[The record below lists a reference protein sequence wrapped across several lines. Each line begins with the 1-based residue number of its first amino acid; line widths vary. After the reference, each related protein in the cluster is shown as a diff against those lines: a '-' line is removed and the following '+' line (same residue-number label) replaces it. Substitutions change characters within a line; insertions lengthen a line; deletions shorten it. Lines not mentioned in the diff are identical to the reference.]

1 MLYYNRSQERV
12 QEKKGESEVLQLNS
26 SIIARRLVE
35 LRGNES
41 REAVAAAVGV
51 SISAISMYENG
62 ERIPRDD
69 VKIRFAKY
77 YKKTVQEIFF
87 D

>member
-1 MLYYNRSQERV
+1 MNP
-12 QEKKGESEVLQLNS
+12 
-26 SIIARRLVE
+26 SIIAKRLVE
-35 LRGNES
+35 LRGEET
-41 REAVAAAVGV
+41 RENVAAAVGV
-51 SISAISMYENG
+51 SISAISIYENG

-77 YKKTVQEIFF
+77 YKKSVQEIFF

>member
-1 MLYYNRSQERV
+1 MNP
-12 QEKKGESEVLQLNS
+12 
-26 SIIARRLVE
+26 SIIAKRLVE
-35 LRGNES
+35 LRGEET
-41 REAVAAAVGV
+41 RENVAAAVGV

-77 YKKTVQEIFF
+77 YKKSVQEIFF

>member
-1 MLYYNRSQERV
+1 MNP
-12 QEKKGESEVLQLNS
+12 
-26 SIIARRLVE
+26 SIIAKRLVE
-35 LRGNES
+35 LRGEET
-41 REAVAAAVGV
+41 RENVAAAVGV
-51 SISAISMYENG
+51 SISASSMYENG

-77 YKKTVQEIFF
+77 YKKSVQEIFF

>member
-1 MLYYNRSQERV
+1 MNP
-12 QEKKGESEVLQLNS
+12 
-26 SIIARRLVE
+26 SIIAKRLVE
-35 LRGNES
+35 LRGEET
-41 REAVAAAVGV
+41 RENVAAAVGV

-77 YKKTVQEIFF
+77 YNKSVQEIFF

>member
-1 MLYYNRSQERV
+1 MKSDV
-12 QEKKGESEVLQLNS
+12 
-26 SIIARRLVE
+26 IAKRLVE
-35 LRGNES
+35 LRGTES

-62 ERIPRDD
+62 DRIPRDD
-69 VKIRFAKY
+69 VKLKFAKY
-77 YKKTVQEIFF
+77 YNKTVQEIFF

>member
-1 MLYYNRSQERV
+1 MESVSEKLLSLRKER
-12 QEKKGESEVLQLNS
+12 G
-26 SIIARRLVE
+26 I
-35 LRGNES
+35 S
-41 REAVAAAVGV
+41 REELAEAIGV

-69 VKIRFAKY
+69 IKIKIANY
-77 YKKTVQEIFF
+77 YKKSVGSIFF

>member
-1 MLYYNRSQERV
+1 
-12 QEKKGESEVLQLNS
+12 LNP
-26 SIIARRLVE
+26 SIIAKRLVE
-35 LRGNES
+35 LRGEET
-41 REAVAAAVGV
+41 RENVAAAVGV

-77 YKKTVQEIFF
+77 YKKSVQEIFF

>member
-1 MLYYNRSQERV
+1 M
-12 QEKKGESEVLQLNS
+12 
-26 SIIARRLVE
+26 IAQRLLE
-35 LRGNES
+35 LRGEES
-41 REAVAAAVGV
+41 RETVAAAVGV
-51 SISAISMYENG
+51 SVSAISMYENG

-77 YKKTVQEIFF
+77 YKKSVQEIFF

>member
-1 MLYYNRSQERV
+1 M
-12 QEKKGESEVLQLNS
+12 NS
-26 SIIARRLVE
+26 GVIAQRLLE
-35 LRGNES
+35 LRGEES
-41 REAVAAAVGV
+41 RETVAAAVGV
-51 SISAISMYENG
+51 SVSAISMYENG

-77 YKKTVQEIFF
+77 YKKSVQEIFF

>member
-1 MLYYNRSQERV
+1 MLYYNRS

>member
-1 MLYYNRSQERV
+1 M
-12 QEKKGESEVLQLNS
+12 LQLNS